1 MSFKLN
7 NLKRYWRI
15 SVILLLTSE
24 FSEIYP
30 DRSDKLKS
38 DVVCLNL
45 QFKIYCKV
53 LALSCSL
60 HSI

>member
-1 MSFKLN
+1 M
-7 NLKRYWRI
+7 
-15 SVILLLTSE
+15 ILLLTTE